1 MITLPKSRGRRI
13 SLILLSVGFIFAG
26 VYHFIN
32 PEFYLPMM
40 PDYLPAHEGLILASG
55 AFEILGGIGILVN
68 AARKFSGWGIIAM
81 LLVFHMAHVWMVQH
95 PGAFEPVPVW
105 ALYAR
110 IALQFVFIRW
120 IYKVTISPEK
130 AS

>member
-55 AFEILGGIGILVN
+55 AFEILEGLE
-68 AARKFSGWGIIAM
+68 S
-81 LLVFHMAHVWMVQH
+81 
-95 PGAFEPVPVW
+95 
-105 ALYAR
+105 
-110 IALQFVFIRW
+110 
-120 IYKVTISPEK
+120 S
-130 AS
+130 